1 MKASEFIIEAGEP
14 ENPSRRGFLKGLAG
28 AAATAA
34 MPGGIAKLAAP
45 AAAPAAAAVSANV
58 VGMLF
63 SSAVRVGFE
72 LGLTKS
78 GRAYKSGGD
87 WNDEDGDWND
97 DEDEWDKNLE
107 QVQGEWG
114 YMPWGADYEL
124 GQTSNGVP
132 VLWTSDRGDGSD
144 SDPYALITFMDNGK
158 PQWIMPNTDREG
170 HWEELGPEH
179 VSDPKYM
186 SRWNNWSIKTFNVK
200 KMDDRKKWNRIDIVD
215 IVLNPEN
222 DNPEKDVSQN
232 QLDKETKQAKLQAL
246 FAKDRSEEIKNLK
259 AQAKTKA
266 DRAEEIKKIKAQAQ
280 TKSNSNVGSVAAKAT
295 TPIDLARLAGIA
307 KKGYDALTKSNVKDV
322 DSAQQS
328 KPQTALPAPT
338 KANVLE
344 PNLKQ
349 KQAVPVKKDTK

>member
-14 ENPSRRGFLKGLAG
+14 KNPSRRGFLKGMAG
-28 AAATAA
+28 VAAAAA

-58 VGMLF
+58 VDMLF
-63 SSAVRVGFE
+63 NSAVRVGFD

-97 DEDEWDKNLE
+97 EDGDWNDDEWDENLE

-124 GQTSNGVP
+124 GQTANGVP
-132 VLWTSDRGDGSD
+132 ILWTLDRGDGSD

-158 PQWIMPNTDREG
+158 PQWIMPIADRVG
-170 HWEELGPEH
+170 DWEELGPQN

-186 SRWNNWSIKTFNVK
+186 SRWNNWRTKNFYG
-200 KMDDRKKWNRIDIVD
+200 KKWDREDIVD

-222 DNPEKDVSQN
+222 DGPQHQHDSDYYDNNAYLTSKMTKDQ
-232 QLDKETKQAKLQAL
+232 QEELKLKKAKLQA
-246 FAKDRSEEIKNLK
+246 KSSK
-259 AQAKTKA
+259 
-266 DRAEEIKKIKAQAQ
+266 
-280 TKSNSNVGSVAAKAT
+280 TKSNGGIGSVAAKAT
-295 TPIDLARLAGIA
+295 TPVDLARLAGIA
-307 KKGYDALTKSNVKDV
+307 KKGYDTLTKSDEP
-322 DSAQQS
+322 QQV
-328 KPQTALPAPT
+328 KPQSDEPQQVKPQSALPAPT